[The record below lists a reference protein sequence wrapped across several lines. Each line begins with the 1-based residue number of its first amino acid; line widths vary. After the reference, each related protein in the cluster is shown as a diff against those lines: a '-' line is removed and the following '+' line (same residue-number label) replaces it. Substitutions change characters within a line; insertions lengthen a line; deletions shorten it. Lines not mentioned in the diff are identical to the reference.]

1 MTFSFKIKQ
10 RILKEKRAKQNLAVI
25 REYKL
30 LPISSPEYTKQ
41 YEATVSAVNAR
52 RNPHLTLVK
61 EESKDEQ

>member
-1 MTFSFKIKQ
+1 
-10 RILKEKRAKQNLAVI
+10 
-25 REYKL
+25 L